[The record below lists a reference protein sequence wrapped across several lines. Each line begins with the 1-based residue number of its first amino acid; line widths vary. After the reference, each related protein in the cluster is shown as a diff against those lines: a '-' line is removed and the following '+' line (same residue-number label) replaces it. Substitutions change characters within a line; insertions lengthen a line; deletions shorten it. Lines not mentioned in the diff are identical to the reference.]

1 LKDLGLTKLDEP
13 AMKLFNQG
21 MLSGSGGE
29 KMSKSKGNVILPE
42 TISKKYGIDAARFF
56 LFSISS
62 PEKDRAWSE
71 KGIEGSLRVVNKI
84 FPLIKKEF
92 IKKSTEELDNI
103 QNKTIKNVT
112 ETIENLQYNLS
123 TIYLTNYINFLSKNE
138 ITKESIEILAKL
150 ISPFIP
156 HIAEEL
162 WEKLGNKKFVAQEN
176 WPKFD
181 KSKINPEIDA
191 KQELIDNTIFDIKRI
206 IDLLKIEPK
215 KAIIA
220 VAEEWK
226 YELIKNLKEKLKET
240 RDAGKLIKEL
250 MIPEYG
256 KEISKIVPSLVNN
269 ESKIPKI
276 PLSQKQEIETLKKN
290 KELLEKELKIQI
302 EIKKEDKK
310 AMPSKPSIRIE

>member
-1 LKDLGLTKLDEP
+1 
-13 AMKLFNQG
+13 M
-21 MLSGSGGE
+21 
-29 KMSKSKGNVILPE
+29 
-42 TISKKYGIDAARFF
+42 R
-56 LFSISS
+56 
-62 PEKDRAWSE
+62 
-71 KGIEGSLRVVNKI
+71 
-84 FPLIKKEF
+84 
-92 IKKSTEELDNI
+92 ELY
-103 QNKTIKNVT
+103 
-112 ETIENLQYNLS
+112 LQYNLS

>member
-1 LKDLGLTKLDEP
+1 
-13 AMKLFNQG
+13 
-21 MLSGSGGE
+21 
-29 KMSKSKGNVILPE
+29 V
-42 TISKKYGIDAARFF
+42 R
-56 LFSISS
+56 
-62 PEKDRAWSE
+62 
-71 KGIEGSLRVVNKI
+71 
-84 FPLIKKEF
+84 
-92 IKKSTEELDNI
+92 ELY
-103 QNKTIKNVT
+103 
-112 ETIENLQYNLS
+112 LQYNLS